1 MRTKWALHPADYR
14 LGENES
20 FYADQAAR
28 GWKLEK
34 RGGYFSS
41 FTRVNPKREM
51 YRVELDPREPT
62 AEKLALYEEC
72 GWEWVT
78 KRDTVNVYRAP
89 EGSGAPELYTDAEGL
104 AGSIR
109 RIRRR
114 YVRDFLLLTV
124 LLPLLVWG
132 LFALGESITDFRAG
146 YIIRW
151 VLYPEDPAFWLAII
165 LYELAGVLMGLFC
178 TGRLLRDIRR
188 GKMPDHAPRV
198 RRPWGKLLL
207 MTVWALC
214 LLTLILQ
221 LALHRRTEMPEV
233 SDGPYVTLAELG
245 FDGERTGLFGG
256 EPEGNVSRDWSPLC
270 RILETSED
278 VKAGD
283 DVVFLDTHLYDLRL
297 PWGAE
302 SFTRALISKSYFTH
316 DPDGYE
322 RIEVPGW
329 DTVLVCYRECFAR
342 AGRRVVQIY
351 LSAPGE
357 FDRDTQWALFEKLL
371 TRLADR

>member
-1 MRTKWALHPADYR
+1 MWTKWALHPSDYR

-20 FYADQAAR
+20 FYANQAAR
-28 GWKLEK
+28 GWRLEK
-34 RGGYFSS
+34 RGGYFSR
-41 FTRVNPKREM
+41 FTRVNPRKEM
-51 YRVELDPREPT
+51 YRVELDSREPT
-62 AEKLALYEEC
+62 PEKLALYEEC

-114 YVRDFLLLTV
+114 YVRDLLLLTV

-132 LFALGESITDFRAG
+132 LFALGESITDFRSRM
-146 YIIRW
+146 IIRW
-151 VLYPEDPAFWLAII
+151 MLYPEDPLFWLANL
-165 LYELAGVLMGLFC
+165 LYELASVLMGLFC
-178 TGRLLRDIRR
+178 TGRLLGDIRR

-221 LALHRRTEMPEV
+221 LALHKKAEMPAA

-245 FDGERTGLFGG
+245 FDGERTDMFGG
-256 EPEGNVSRDWSPLC
+256 EPVGSVSRDWSPLC
-270 RILETSED
+270 RIVETSEE
-278 VKAGD
+278 VKAGN

-302 SFTRALISKSYFTH
+302 RFTRALVGRSYFNK
-316 DPDGYE
+316 DPNDYE
-322 RIEVPGW
+322 RIDVAGW
-329 DTVLVCYRECFAR
+329 DTVLVRYKECFAR

-357 FDRDTQWALFEKLL
+357 FDPDTQRALFEKLL
-371 TRLADR
+371 TLTAGR

>member
-1 MRTKWALHPADYR
+1 M
-14 LGENES
+14 
-20 FYADQAAR
+20 
-28 GWKLEK
+28 
-34 RGGYFSS
+34 
-41 FTRVNPKREM
+41 
-51 YRVELDPREPT
+51 
-62 AEKLALYEEC
+62 
-72 GWEWVT
+72 
-78 KRDTVNVYRAP
+78 
-89 EGSGAPELYTDAEGL
+89 
-104 AGSIR
+104 
-109 RIRRR
+109 
-114 YVRDFLLLTV
+114 
-124 LLPLLVWG
+124 
-132 LFALGESITDFRAG
+132 
-146 YIIRW
+146 
-151 VLYPEDPAFWLAII
+151 LYPEDPAFWLAII
-165 LYELAGVLMGLFC
+165 LYELVGVLMGLFC

-198 RRPWGKLLL
+198 RRPWGRRLL

-256 EPEGNVSRDWSPLC
+256 EPVGSVSRDWSPLC

-278 VKAGD
+278 VKAGN

-322 RIEVPGW
+322 RIEVPGG
-329 DTVLVCYRECFAR
+329 DTVLVCYRECCAR

-351 LSAPGE
+351 LSTPGE

>member
-34 RGGYFSS
+34 RGGYFSR
-41 FTRVNPKREM
+41 FTRVNPKKEL

-78 KRDTVNVYRAP
+78 RRDTVNVYRAP

-114 YVRDFLLLTV
+114 YVRDLLLLTV

-165 LYELAGVLMGLFC
+165 LYELVGVLMGLFC

-188 GKMPDHAPRV
+188 EDAG
-198 RRPWGKLLL
+198 
-207 MTVWALC
+207 
-214 LLTLILQ
+214 
-221 LALHRRTEMPEV
+221 
-233 SDGPYVTLAELG
+233 
-245 FDGERTGLFGG
+245 
-256 EPEGNVSRDWSPLC
+256 SR
-270 RILETSED
+270 
-278 VKAGD
+278 
-283 DVVFLDTHLYDLRL
+283 
-297 PWGAE
+297 
-302 SFTRALISKSYFTH
+302 
-316 DPDGYE
+316 
-322 RIEVPGW
+322 
-329 DTVLVCYRECFAR
+329 
-342 AGRRVVQIY
+342 
-351 LSAPGE
+351 APGAAALGE
-357 FDRDTQWALFEKLL
+357 APSDDRVDPVP
-371 TRLADR
+371 ADPYPPAGPAQADGDA